1 MGAMTDPFA
10 ATSTTAVGPCT
21 QRRKILMALPGIV
34 LHRFLVLGE
43 APSPD
48 LVDRVIDQI
57 ILPAAT
63 GAHST
68 AAR

>member
-1 MGAMTDPFA
+1 
-10 ATSTTAVGPCT
+10 
-21 QRRKILMALPGIV
+21 V
-34 LHRFLVLGE
+34 LQRFLVLGE